1 NLEEVFLL
9 ALLLQAQSAQG
20 CRETRQLERALLRSR
35 VPITGREVEE
45 AVLESEQQ
53 LLPVI
58 RSISPEGEVI
68 DIDGAFC
75 RKRLKSYGA
84 GVGER
89 LSSIGGQGG
98 FNRRRFLRRIAQM
111 PHGDID
117 VFQDRAKRRVR
128 RGILECNLSVGQQDF
143 NGFDTKRRARGGFF
157 RLCLFRNGGF
167 VFGGEGGQVERANFV
182 APNKQLRRFHQHA
195 SEVESFGEDIQ

>member
-1 NLEEVFLL
+1 RRRCRRRRRTLLRRWNGCDQIGKVHHAVAVSEDSDGAFLGGELADSDRPLDEIDVGILHCQCRNLEEVFLL

-20 CRETRQLERALLRSR
+20 CRETRQLERALLLSR

-58 RSISPEGEVI
+58 GSISPEREVI

-89 LSSIGGQGG
+89 LS
-98 FNRRRFLRRIAQM
+98 
-111 PHGDID
+111 
-117 VFQDRAKRRVR
+117 
-128 RGILECNLSVGQQDF
+128 
-143 NGFDTKRRARGGFF
+143 
-157 RLCLFRNGGF
+157 
-167 VFGGEGGQVERANFV
+167 
-182 APNKQLRRFHQHA
+182 
-195 SEVESFGEDIQ
+195 